1 MLHVMIMAG
10 GGGTRFWPRSRNAR
24 PKQFLAFSGDRSLL
38 QGTFDRTAAV
48 VPAARTWVVTSAAY
62 VDETAKQLPELPR
75 DQIVGEPFRR
85 DTAPCVGLGAA
96 LIAATDPDAT
106 VAVLPADH
114 VIEPEREFHRA
125 LHASEQFAA
134 DSPEC
139 LFTFGI
145 RPTSPSTGYGYIHRG
160 ERVGERNGV
169 PLYRV
174 REFKEKPSAE
184 VAAQFVESGE
194 YDWNSGIF
202 VWKAK
207 TILAQLKVH
216 RPDIHAACVEVA
228 AAWPTPDRERVFRD
242 VFEGV
247 NGTSID
253 YAVMQEAGRA
263 GRVRVLRAPYQW
275 DDVGSWL
282 ALERH
287 NPQDAAGN
295 TATGGEGILID
306 AHGCV
311 VSADPGHVVAAIGV
325 SDLVIIQAGKA
336 VLVARRED
344 EARVREVVEKLKQNG
359 SEHL

>member
-10 GGGTRFWPRSRNAR
+10 GGGTRFWPRSRDAR
-24 PKQFLAFSGDRSLL
+24 PKQFLTFRGSRSLL
-38 QGTFDRTAAV
+38 QETFDRTAAV
-48 VPAARTWVVTSAAY
+48 VPPERTWVMTGAAY
-62 VDETAKQLPELPR
+62 TTETATQLPEVPAG
-75 DQIVGEPFRR
+75 QIVGEPCRR

-96 LIAATDPDAT
+96 LIAATDSDAT
-106 VAVLPADH
+106 IAVMPADH

-125 LHASEQFAA
+125 LHAAEQFA
-134 DSPEC
+134 DEFPES

-145 RPTSPSTGYGYIHRG
+145 VPTFASTGYGYIHRG
-160 ERVGERNGV
+160 AKAAERSGV
-169 PLYRV
+169 PLFAV

-184 VAAQFVESGE
+184 VAAGFVASGE

-207 TILAQLKVH
+207 TILKELHAC
-216 RPDIHAACVEVA
+216 RPDIHDACVRIA
-228 AAWPTPDRERVFRD
+228 AGCNTPNREKVFRD
-242 VFEGV
+242 EYEAI

-253 YAVMQEAGRA
+253 FAVMQEAGRA

-287 NPQDAAGN
+287 NPQDASGN
-295 TATGGEGILID
+295 TVQGESLLID
-306 AHGCV
+306 ASGCV
-311 VSADPGHVVAAIGV
+311 VSAEAGHLVAAIGV
-325 SDLVIIQAGKA
+325 TDLVIIQSGKA
-336 VLVARRED
+336 ILVARKED
-344 EARVREVVEKLKQNG
+344 EARVKEVVERLKKSR